1 MRPRPVA
8 RVFSATLALALGAT
22 LAVRAEHTE
31 MVRPPA
37 IPALP
42 PIPALEQPLGTAYQ
56 HGRSKGLIRFNDA
69 CVHTIAFRHLAG
81 IAVTDGRPGTGDEII
96 CHSHMWMDVGVPAF
110 GTLVRRAEVMR
121 LGRVRDS
128 ARLDQQT
135 PVCRPGSANSWYEL
149 RGTRCYEAD
158 PSHRPVITVP
168 FADDPTQG
176 FVLGTYAPRPAS
188 RLIAIEGNTR
198 QADTAQ

>member
-1 MRPRPVA
+1 MRPLPVA
-8 RVFSATLALALGAT
+8 GVFSATLTLALGAT

-31 MVRPPA
+31 MVRPSA

-42 PIPALEQPLGTAYQ
+42 PIPALERPIGTAYQ
-56 HGRSKGLIRFNDA
+56 QGRSKGAIRLNDA
-69 CVHTIAFRHLAG
+69 CVHTVAFRHLDG
-81 IAVTDGRPGTGDEII
+81 IGVTDGEPGTGDEII
-96 CHSHMWMDVGVPAF
+96 CHTHMWMDLGVPAF

-121 LGRVRDS
+121 SGRVRDS
-128 ARLDQQT
+128 ARLDQRT
-135 PVCRPGSANSWYEL
+135 PFCRPGSGDSWYEL

-158 PSHRPVITVP
+158 PSHRPVITIP

-188 RLIAIEGNTR
+188 RLIAVEGNAR
-198 QADTAQ
+198 QADLRQ